1 MWDIV
6 LTFITLL
13 PPEQNLIVPN
23 TSHVSSHLETQ
34 IPPRQ
39 LYCPQSSAQ
48 VNLPALIGSHL
59 TKYWLT
65 GSPHVGVVL
74 GVPVI
79 GAEMRIKWLC
89 WTRIDVNYPSPPL
102 PPLPPLARLS
112 LRALNHPK
120 PGAAVI
126 TSLLSLVLSEKP
138 WVAIIYLSA
147 LIVATAVPTLDNR
160 PGWDQSGVVLAW
172 TTEINF

>member
-23 TSHVSSHLETQ
+23 TSQVSSHLETQ

-39 LYCPQSSAQ
+39 LYCPHSS
-48 VNLPALIGSHL
+48 ALIGSHL

-89 WTRIDVNYPSPPL
+89 WTRIDVNYPFPPS
-102 PPLPPLARLS
+102 PLARLS

-147 LIVATAVPTLDNR
+147 LIVATAVPTLDNS